1 MLWALTTVRRRIHS
15 PEMPGTRT
23 SPALKCVHEGAR
35 TAKPK
40 SILKLMNVD
49 GLTKAN
55 IKSHL
60 QKYRCLMQKKA
71 RNGQPAPLQPG
82 IGTTGGLL
90 KPAGAG
96 GSRLDVINGN
106 GTCGLGGLPTVLF
119 SRRVLL
125 VPQLGLAVL
134 ESTHLS

>member
-49 GLTKAN
+49 GVTKAN

-60 QKYRCLMQKKA
+60 QKYRCLIA
-71 RNGQPAPLQPG
+71 TCS
-82 IGTTGGLL
+82 IGWHSDKEFFL
-90 KPAGAG
+90 
-96 GSRLDVINGN
+96 NE
-106 GTCGLGGLPTVLF
+106 TV
-119 SRRVLL
+119 
-125 VPQLGLAVL
+125 
-134 ESTHLS
+134 